1 MKRISTDAEY
11 LDDGK
16 VTIDAD
22 GIPVDLVSASA
33 VTEVHQEQQAIR
45 QRVSAIEPKPA
56 GGVEDAAFAHV
67 TEQGHRLPLGYTSDG
82 RLDELARRIWAE
94 DVTGTYETA
103 DGEYA
108 HAVVTGDMHLLWGVK
123 SNGTVEIPGLKSSA
137 NEPYYVHRDG
147 SIQATA
153 ADTGNITV
161 WGSSTPNLLI
171 PAVTSAFADL
181 PVTVNDMAQG
191 GERAEH
197 TAARLGAVPAL
208 IDPVT
213 IPASGAVD
221 VTSPNFPISSAVW
234 GIRGFLGGVYGIL
247 NSTSS
252 SVYFTRLSEGEAV
265 QIDEQTEFI
274 PERGPEMRDHISL
287 VGAGKNNISGSTV
300 EETCKLNDQI
310 FEYLTPLYPRV
321 LWLGMH
327 HNTGEVNER
336 NRKFVDRC
344 NAYFEKRFGAMY
356 FDIKAV
362 ITSPD
367 IWDRVGLTPT
377 SGDLAEQ
384 AAGNLA
390 PSLAMDGAHLSEA
403 TNAIV
408 AADIRTRMSQLGWY

>member
-11 LDDGK
+11 LDNEK

-22 GIPVDLVSASA
+22 GIPVDLASAST
-33 VTEVHQEQQAIR
+33 VTGVQQEQQAIR
-45 QRVSAIEPKPA
+45 QRVSAIEPKPV
-56 GGVEDAAFAHV
+56 GDVGSTAFAHV

-82 RLDELARRIWAE
+82 RLDSLARRVWAE
-94 DVTGTYETA
+94 DVTGTYEVA
-103 DGEYA
+103 DSEYV
-108 HAVVTGDMHLLWGVK
+108 HAVTTSDMHLLLGVK
-123 SNGTVEIPGLKSSA
+123 ADGTVEIPGLKSTV

-171 PAVTSAFADL
+171 PAVTSAVSDL

-213 IPASGAVD
+213 IPTTGAVD

-247 NSTSS
+247 NSTAS
-252 SVYFTRLSEGEAV
+252 SVYFTRLNEGEVV

-274 PERGPEMRDHISL
+274 PELGPGMRDHVSL
-287 VGAGKNNISGSTV
+287 VGAGKNNVISSTV
-300 EETCKLNDQI
+300 EEVCKLNDQI

-327 HNTGEVNER
+327 HNTGEVNTR
-336 NRKFVDRC
+336 NRDFVDGC
-344 NAYFEKRFGAMY
+344 NAYFEKRFGPMY

-362 ITSPD
+362 ITSSD

-377 SGDLAEQ
+377 SEDLAEQ

-390 PSLAMDGAHLSEA
+390 PSLAMDGAHLSES
-403 TNAIV
+403 TNAVV
-408 AADIRTRMSQLGWY
+408 AGDIRTRMINFGWY